1 MRLPTSRIP
10 HRIWGRSE
18 RPYRLGLLGVF
29 IGFLA
34 LLAATQFQFD
44 WLSQERQAATSGA
57 AVQAQTQA
65 QAKAGRIISLQW
77 GERGSVSISRSPA
90 TVATAPSPQV
100 ATGPHPVWNWAAKAL
115 GALAVLLAL
124 AAWWKQED
132 WRPVLLAF
140 VLGLTGIAF
149 QGMYMLASAA
159 LLVAVVLM
167 ALSAA
172 FS

>member
-1 MRLPTSRIP
+1 M
-10 HRIWGRSE
+10 
-18 RPYRLGLLGVF
+18 
-29 IGFLA
+29 
-34 LLAATQFQFD
+34 
-44 WLSQERQAATSGA
+44 
-57 AVQAQTQA
+57 
-65 QAKAGRIISLQW
+65 
-77 GERGSVSISRSPA
+77 
-90 TVATAPSPQV
+90 
-100 ATGPHPVWNWAAKAL
+100 L
-115 GALAVLLAL
+115 GALTVLLAL

-172 FS
+172 FGSSRTMETGRLATPEALNQPEQAPIEIGPFEQRSCP